1 MVKKIINSSPKI
13 VQKALTNKYILY
25 GVLVTCIVHIIGYI
39 QMNQWDALA
48 LFMASLVIMTYFSK
62 NMTVNLLVSLF
73 LANCKVC
80 MEFVSDVQKFVG
92 LREGFKEGAAKYT
105 KNDKG
110 ECVPE
115 GSDNTKDCGQSG
127 VACYNDDKC
136 ENQIGTESFGGKNK
150 GGNLVKEAASATG
163 EEDEAPGKRLDYAA
177 TYEMAIN
184 NLDKMLGKKGMAG
197 LTKETEK
204 LVSQQK
210 GLMESLNNMAPV
222 LESAKK
228 TLDNMNMPDIDK
240 MSDMLSKMNGGA
252 MPGLMPKMQNKK

>member
-13 VQKALTNKYILY
+13 VQKALTNKYVLY
-25 GVLVTCIVHIIGYI
+25 AVLVICIMHIVGYI
-39 QMNQWDALA
+39 QTNQWDALA

-62 NMTVNLLVSLF
+62 NMTVNLSVSLF

-80 MEFVSDVQKFVG
+80 MDFVGDVQKFVG
-92 LREGFKEGAAKYT
+92 LREGFKEGAKFT
-105 KNDKG
+105 KNDKD
-110 ECVPE
+110 ECVAE

-127 VACYNDDKC
+127 VKCYNDDKC
-136 ENQIGTESFGGKNK
+136 TDEIKAESFGGKNK
-150 GGNLVKEAASATG
+150 ASNLVKEAASATG

-204 LVSQQK
+204 LVAQQK

-252 MPGLMPKMQNKK
+252 MPGLMPKLQNKK

>member
-13 VQKALTNKYILY
+13 VQKALTNKYVLY
-25 GVLVTCIVHIIGYI
+25 AVLVICIMHIVGYI
-39 QMNQWDALA
+39 QTNQWDALA

-62 NMTVNLLVSLF
+62 NMTVNLSVSLF

-80 MEFVSDVQKFVG
+80 MDFVGDVQKFVG

-105 KNDKG
+105 KNDDG
-110 ECVPE
+110 QCVPE
-115 GSDNTKDCGQSG
+115 GSDNTKACGQSG
-127 VACYNDDKC
+127 VTCYNDDKC
-136 ENQIGTESFGGKNK
+136 EKPIGGFTGKK
-150 GGNLVKEAASATG
+150 KSGDLVKEAASATG

-252 MPGLMPKMQNKK
+252 MPGLMPKLQNKK

>member
-1 MVKKIINSSPKI
+1 MVKQLINSSPKI
-13 VQKALTNKYILY
+13 VQKALSNKYVLY
-25 GVLVTCIVHIIGYI
+25 GVLIICIMHIVGYI

-48 LFMASLVIMTYFSK
+48 LFMAALVIMSYFSK
-62 NMTVNLLVSLF
+62 NMTLNLSVALF

-80 MEFVSDVQKFVG
+80 MEFVSNVQQMVG
-92 LREGFKEGAAKYT
+92 LREGFEEGADTKYQKVDGKCVAEGTDDT
-105 KNDKG
+105 K
-110 ECVPE
+110 V
-115 GSDNTKDCGQSG
+115 CGQEG
-127 VACYNDDKC
+127 VTCYNDDKC
-136 ENQIGTESFGGKNK
+136 TKEIGGFSGSKKSGS
-150 GGNLVKEAASATG
+150 LVKEAASATG

-197 LTKETEK
+197 LTAETEK

-228 TLDNMNMPDIDK
+228 TLDNMNLPDVDK
-240 MSDMLSKMNGGA
+240 VSDMLSKMNGGS
-252 MPGLMPKMQNKK
+252 MSGLMPKLQKK